1 MSHFFTLEW
10 ALYSVAVLF
19 QQRYGANSKRS
30 IFVPALHCVKQMIG
44 CTMTCRPMYMHKSH
58 ATLTSFS
65 DVKTLVT
72 RVKYHAGI
80 QPMLY

>member
-19 QQRYGANSKRS
+19 QQRYRANYKRS

-44 CTMTCRPMYMHKSH
+44 CTMTCMYMHKSH

-72 RVKYHAGI
+72 RVKSHADI